1 MPYSNASAVFS
12 LQVWGECVIETHKMS
27 VNRAGRSMG
36 FSISHTSVSKVD
48 AISTQAAMEMFN

>member
-1 MPYSNASAVFS
+1 M
-12 LQVWGECVIETHKMS
+12 IETHKMS